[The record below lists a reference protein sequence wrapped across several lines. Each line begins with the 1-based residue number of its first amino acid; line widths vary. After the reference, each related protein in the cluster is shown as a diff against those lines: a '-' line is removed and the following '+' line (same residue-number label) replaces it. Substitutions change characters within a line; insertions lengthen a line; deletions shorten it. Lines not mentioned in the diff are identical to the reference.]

1 MITET
6 PIREIVGW
14 TLDQWYNNK
23 LAREQVDDLLN
34 IVANNSDNGMIK
46 NAIEFLQTVI

>member
-23 LAREQVDDLLN
+23 LTREQVDDLLK
-34 IVANNSDNGMIK
+34 IVTDNSDNGMIQ
-46 NAIEFLQTVI
+46 NAIEFLKTVI